1 MIEFVTSEHNLPF
14 AVALAVMFGIA
25 ILEGVMTVI
34 GFGLSN
40 AIESALPDHDFDPH
54 VDFHP
59 AGEVHGDVHGEI
71 GSQSALSR
79 LLSWFRVGKVPVLM
93 LFVVFL
99 TAFGLIG
106 LTVQG
111 FIHGLTGSM
120 LPAGIASIPA
130 FLLALPVVR
139 LMGSIIA
146 AIMPQDETEAVGR
159 HALIGRVAT
168 ITLGS
173 ARRGHSAEARVKD
186 MHGTNHYVMVEPDL
200 DEEFRQGDQV
210 LLVSDDGSIF
220 KVIKNTT
227 SSLVDDQD

>member
-1 MIEFVTSEHNLPF
+1 MFEFVTAEQNLPF
-14 AVALAVMFGIA
+14 SVALAVMFGIA

-40 AIESALPDHDFDPH
+40 AIESALPDHDFDAQA
-54 VDFHP
+54 DFHP
-59 AGEVHGDVHGEI
+59 TGEVHGDVHGEI
-71 GSQSALSR
+71 GSQSAFSR

-106 LTVQG
+106 LAVQG
-111 FIHGLTGSM
+111 FIHGVSGSM
-120 LPAGIASIPA
+120 LPASIASIPA

-146 AIMPQDETEAVGR
+146 TIMPQDETEAVGR
-159 HALIGRVAT
+159 DALIGRVAI

-173 ARRGHSAEARVKD
+173 ARQGHAAEARVQD

-200 DEEFRQGDQV
+200 DEEFKRGDQV
-210 LLVSDDGSIF
+210 LLVRDDGSTF
-220 KVIKNTT
+220 SVIKNTT